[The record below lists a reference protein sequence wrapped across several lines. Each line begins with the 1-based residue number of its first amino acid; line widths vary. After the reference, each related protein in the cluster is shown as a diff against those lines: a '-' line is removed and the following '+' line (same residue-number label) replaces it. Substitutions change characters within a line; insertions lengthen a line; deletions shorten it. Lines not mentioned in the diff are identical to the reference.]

1 MKIWEIIL
9 IALGVSM
16 DAFAVSICKGIA
28 SKDKTLK
35 TATACGVWF
44 GLFQFL
50 MPVIGFFVVSIFAKY
65 IESLDHWV
73 AFVLLAIIGVN
84 MLKEAFSKEQE
95 QVSNELSF
103 FKMFVFAIA
112 TSIDALAV
120 GVTFAFLKVNI
131 WLCAGIIGVFTFVC
145 SFAGAFIGRK
155 VGDKFKNKA
164 EIFGGIILILLGI
177 KILIEHLFF

>member
-16 DAFAVSICKGIA
+16 DAFAVSICKGI
-28 SKDKTLK
+28 SCKEKPLK
-35 TATACGVWF
+35 TGVICGAWF
-44 GLFQFL
+44 GFFQFL
-50 MPVIGFFVVSIFAKY
+50 MPVIGFFVGSLFAGF
-65 IESLDHWV
+65 IESFDHWV
-73 AFVLLAIIGVN
+73 AFILLLIIGGN
-84 MLKEAFSKEQE
+84 MLKEAFSKEEE

-103 FKMFVFAIA
+103 VKMLVFAIA

-120 GVTFAFLKVNI
+120 GITFAVLKVNI
-131 WLCAGIIGVFTFVC
+131 WVCAGIIGAFTFVC
-145 SFAGAFIGRK
+145 SLIGAVIGRK

-164 EIFGGIILILLGI
+164 EILGGIILIVLGI

>member
-35 TATACGVWF
+35 TATVCGAWF

-50 MPVIGFFVVSIFAKY
+50 MPVIGFFVASIFAKY

-73 AFVLLAIIGVN
+73 AFVLLAIIGGN

-131 WLCAGIIGVFTFVC
+131 WVCAGIIGVFTFVC